1 MKKKLGLLAMVLG
14 IGGVLGVASFS
25 NEASAA
31 GGACKRTTF
40 KTELVKDACT
50 KGGQKAAKAA
60 MKSFLKEHKKKDPSL
75 DCKTCHKKLSPD
87 YPLKPD
93 ALKKFHELG
102 GK

>member
-14 IGGVLGVASFS
+14 IGGVIGVASFS
-25 NEASAA
+25 NEAAA
-31 GGACKRTTF
+31 GGGDCHRTTF
-40 KTELVKDACT
+40 KTDLVKNACK
-50 KGGQKAAKAA
+50 KGGQKEAKAA
-60 MKSFLKEHKKKDPSL
+60 MKHFLKEAKKKDATL